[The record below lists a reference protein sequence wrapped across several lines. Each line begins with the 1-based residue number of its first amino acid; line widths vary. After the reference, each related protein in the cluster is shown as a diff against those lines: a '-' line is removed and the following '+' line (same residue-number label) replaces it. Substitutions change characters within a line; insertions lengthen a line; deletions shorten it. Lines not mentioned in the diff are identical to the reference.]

1 MSTTTTTTTTNE
13 QSKHWYILS
22 ALLENKPG
30 VLFRVT
36 NLFRARNFNIES
48 ITVGSTEQVDLSRMT
63 ITTKSDEKT
72 LDQLVKQLRKLIDVV
87 EVKVLDTDKTVFREL
102 ALIKMKAEDPTTRME
117 ITNFASIFRA
127 NILDIGK
134 ATILVELTG
143 TPDKIDAF
151 KNLVG
156 HYGIIQLARTGVSA
170 LPRGET
176 LVLDMM
182 DKVRIFD
189 TTLRDGEQTPGVSVT
204 PEQKFKIAIK
214 LDEIGVDAIEVGFPI
229 VSQGEMEAIKAI
241 TKQGLNAEVC
251 GLARTVQADIDAAIN
266 CNLKY
271 VHTFIATSDIHMQYK
286 LKMSREQV
294 LEKAI
299 WAVDYAKKN
308 GMQVEFSAEDATRSD
323 KVFVNTVFKAV
334 ADAGAD
340 RLDIPDTV
348 GYATPQYI
356 AELVN
361 DVKIATKLPVSIHC
375 HDDFGLA
382 VANAISGI
390 NAGASCAH
398 VTINGLGERAGNA
411 SLEEFVMA
419 LQCLYNKKHNI
430 KTELLYETS
439 KLISNIM
446 GIIVQPNKAIIGEN
460 AFGHESGIHTHG
472 IINNPLTYE
481 PISPELVGRKRWMQ
495 AGKHA
500 GAHGIK
506 AMLEEFGIKPT
517 DEQLHNIVEKQKNLA
532 DKGKSI
538 TTAELLSIAGDIMH
552 NNRFEEKFKLYDFH
566 IVTGMNTIPTAV
578 VRLNTDGKDFIASEI
593 GVGPVDAALKA
604 IQKVAGEM
612 ENIKIRE
619 YRLDSITGGSD
630 ALAEVSIKVED
641 KKGNIV
647 SARKAGEDVVVAS
660 VQAMMDAINKIML
673 KKMLYSKN

>member
-1 MSTTTTTTTTNE
+1 
-13 QSKHWYILS
+13 
-22 ALLENKPG
+22 
-30 VLFRVT
+30 
-36 NLFRARNFNIES
+36 
-48 ITVGSTEQVDLSRMT
+48 
-63 ITTKSDEKT
+63 
-72 LDQLVKQLRKLIDVV
+72 
-87 EVKVLDTDKTVFREL
+87 
-102 ALIKMKAEDPTTRME
+102 
-117 ITNFASIFRA
+117 
-127 NILDIGK
+127 
-134 ATILVELTG
+134 
-143 TPDKIDAF
+143 
-151 KNLVG
+151 
-156 HYGIIQLARTGVSA
+156 
-170 LPRGET
+170 
-176 LVLDMM
+176 M

-251 GLARTVQADIDAAIN
+251 GLARTVQSDIDAAIN

-286 LKMSREQV
+286 LKMTREQV

-308 GMQVEFSAEDATRSD
+308 DMQVEFSAEDATRSD
-323 KVFVNTVFKAV
+323 RVFVNRVFKAV

-361 DVKIATKLPVSIHC
+361 DVKMATKLPVSIHC
-375 HDDFGLA
+375 HNDFGLA

-398 VTINGLGERAGNA
+398 VTINGLGERAGNT

-506 AMLEEFGIKPT
+506 AMLEDFGIKPT

-566 IVTGMNTIPTAV
+566 IITGMNTIPTAV
-578 VRLNTDGKDFIASEI
+578 VRLNTDGKDLIASEI

-604 IQKVAGEM
+604 IQKVAGEI
-612 ENIKIRE
+612 EGIKIRE

-641 KKGNIV
+641 KKGNVV